1 MNPVAR
7 PGPAAL
13 IDERQFVPTS
23 VEQARQLYAA
33 LVRVGTP
40 VSQARGIVTWLLVL
54 TEHRSDDPASDV
66 VRRDYRRAL
75 LNLGSPPW
83 EASEATV
90 G

>member
-7 PGPAAL
+7 PGPAPV
-13 IDERQFVPTS
+13 IDEWQFVPTS

-40 VSQARGIVTWLLVL
+40 VSQARGMVTWLLVL
-54 TEHRSDDPASDV
+54 PEHHSDDASASV
-66 VRRDYRRAL
+66 LRSRYRQAL